1 MNTAHRIIVVCAL
14 ALSLSGNVFAE
25 DKKTTPVDPSSIY
38 HRIGGQAAINAA
50 VDLFY
55 TKVLVD
61 KQVNHFFEDVNM
73 KRQKKRQKAFLSAA
87 LGGPVP
93 YGGKTMRKAHAH
105 LDLTEADFNAIAGHL
120 QNTLKELKV
129 DAKLIQEV
137 MTVAASTKNAVLNH
151 PEPKK
156 P

>member
-1 MNTAHRIIVVCAL
+1 MKTANRIIAICAL
-14 ALSLSGNVFAE
+14 ALGLSSNAFAE
-25 DKKTTPVDPSSIY
+25 DKKVSSVEPSSIY

-61 KQVNHFFEDVNM
+61 KRVNHFFEDVNM
-73 KRQKKRQKAFLSAA
+73 SRQNKRQKAFLGAA

-93 YGGKTMRKAHAH
+93 YEGKTMRKAHAH
-105 LDLTEADFNAIAGHL
+105 LDLTEADFNVIAGHL
-120 QNTLKELKV
+120 QNTLKELKL

-137 MTVAASTKNAVLNH
+137 MTMAASTKNAVLNK
-151 PEPKK
+151 PELKK